1 MSQRKWYQWMN
12 YKIISSCSSGNATV
26 IRDIILI
33 DCGVTFKRLE
43 EYYKNLKIVFL
54 THIHSDHFKK
64 ETIKKLAQERPTLR
78 FACCEW
84 LLETLLECGVL
95 RKNIDVLEIGTKYDY
110 KLFKIV
116 PIKLYHD
123 VPQCG
128 YRVLFDDYKVIYITD
143 TRTVEGIVAKN
154 YDLYLIEG
162 NYTEDDIDKRIKEK
176 QSEGKYCYEYR
187 ARNTHLSKGQASDFL
202 LNNMGSNSEYVFM
215 HEHIEREKDG
225 I

>member
-1 MSQRKWYQWMN
+1 MN
-12 YKIISSCSSGNATV
+12 YKIISSCSTGNATI

-33 DCGVTFKRLE
+33 DCGVTFKKLE
-43 EYYKNLKIVFL
+43 KYYKQLKIVLL

-64 ETIKKLAQERPTLR
+64 ETIRKLAQERPTLR

-84 LLETLLECGVL
+84 LLQPLLECGVL
-95 RKNIDVLEIGTKYDY
+95 RKNIDVLQIGTRYDY

-128 YRVLFDDYKVIYITD
+128 YRVLFDDYKVIYMTD

-154 YDLYLIEG
+154 YDLYLVEG
-162 NYTEDDIDKRIKEK
+162 NYEEEELEQRIKQK
-176 QSEGKYCYEYR
+176 QEEGLYYYESR
-187 ARNTHLSKGQASDFL
+187 VRNTHLSKGQATDFL
-202 LNNMGSNSEYVFM
+202 LNNMGENSEYVFM
-215 HEHIEREKDG
+215 HEHVER
-225 I
+225 

>member
-1 MSQRKWYQWMN
+1 MN
-12 YKIISSCSSGNATV
+12 YKIISSCSTGNATI

-33 DCGVTFKRLE
+33 DCGVTFKKLE
-43 EYYKNLKIVFL
+43 KYYKQLKIVLL

-84 LLETLLECGVL
+84 LLQPLLECGVL
-95 RKNIDVLEIGTKYDY
+95 RKNIDVLQIGTRYDY

-123 VPQCG
+123 VSQCG
-128 YRVLFDDYKVIYITD
+128 YRVLFDDYKVIYMTD

-154 YDLYLIEG
+154 YDLYLVEG
-162 NYTEDDIDKRIKEK
+162 NYEEEELEQRIKQK
-176 QSEGKYCYEYR
+176 QEEGLYYYESR
-187 ARNTHLSKGQASDFL
+187 VRNTHLSKGQATDFL
-202 LNNMGSNSEYVFM
+202 LNNMGENSEYVFM
-215 HEHIEREKDG
+215 HEHVER
-225 I
+225 

>member
-1 MSQRKWYQWMN
+1 MN
-12 YKIISSCSSGNATV
+12 YKIISSCSTGNATIV
-26 IRDIILI
+26 RDIILI

-43 EYYKNLKIVFL
+43 KYYKQLKIVLL

-64 ETIKKLAQERPTLR
+64 ETIKRLAQERPTLR

-84 LLETLLECGVL
+84 LLQPLLECGVL
-95 RKNIDVLEIGTKYDY
+95 RKNIDVLQIGTRYDY

-128 YRVLFDDYKVIYITD
+128 YRVLFDDYKVIYMTD

-154 YDLYLIEG
+154 YDLYLVEG
-162 NYTEDDIDKRIKEK
+162 NYEDEELEQRIKQK
-176 QSEGKYCYEYR
+176 QEEGLYYYENR
-187 ARNTHLSKGQASDFL
+187 VKNTHLSKGQATDFL
-202 LNNMGSNSEYVFM
+202 LNNMGENSEYVFM
-215 HEHIEREKDG
+215 HEHIER
-225 I
+225 

>member
-1 MSQRKWYQWMN
+1 MN
-12 YKIISSCSSGNATV
+12 YKIISSCSTGNAV
-26 IRDIILI
+26 ILRDIILV

-43 EYYKNLKIVFL
+43 KYYKKLKLVLL

-84 LLETLLECGVL
+84 LLKSLLDCGVN
-95 RKNIDVLEIGTKYDY
+95 RNNIDVLEISTRYDY

-128 YRVLFDDYKVIYITD
+128 YRVMFDDYKVIYMTD
-143 TRTVEGIVAKN
+143 TKTVEGISAKN
-154 YDLYLIEG
+154 YDLYLIEA
-162 NYTEDDIDKRIKEK
+162 NYDEDEIQERIKQK
-176 QSEGKYCYEYR
+176 QQECQYVYEFR
-187 ARNTHLSKGQASDFL
+187 AKDNHLSKQQASEFL
-202 LNNMGSNSEYVFM
+202 LENMGENSEYVFM
-215 HEHIEREKDG
+215 HQHVER
-225 I
+225 

>member
-1 MSQRKWYQWMN
+1 MN
-12 YKIISSCSSGNATV
+12 YKIISSCSTGNATI

-33 DCGVTFKRLE
+33 DCGVTFKKLE
-43 EYYKNLKIVFL
+43 KYYKQLKIVLL

-84 LLETLLECGVL
+84 LLRPLLECGVL
-95 RKNIDVLEIGTKYDY
+95 RKNIDVLQIGTRYDY

-128 YRVLFDDYKVIYITD
+128 YRVLFDDYKVIYMTD

-154 YDLYLIEG
+154 YDLYLVEG
-162 NYTEDDIDKRIKEK
+162 NYEEEELEQRIKQK
-176 QSEGKYCYEYR
+176 QEEGLYYYESR
-187 ARNTHLSKGQASDFL
+187 VRNTHLSKGQATDFL
-202 LNNMGSNSEYVFM
+202 LNNMGENSKYVFM
-215 HEHIEREKDG
+215 HEHVER
-225 I
+225 

>member
-1 MSQRKWYQWMN
+1 MN
-12 YKIISSCSSGNATV
+12 YKIISSCSTGNATI

-33 DCGVTFKRLE
+33 DCGVTFKKLE
-43 EYYKNLKIVFL
+43 KYYKQLKIVLL

-84 LLETLLECGVL
+84 LLQPLLECGVL
-95 RKNIDVLEIGTKYDY
+95 RKNIDVLQIGTRYNY

-128 YRVLFDDYKVIYITD
+128 YRVLFDDYKVIYMTD

-154 YDLYLIEG
+154 YDLYLVEG
-162 NYTEDDIDKRIKEK
+162 NYEEEELEQRIKQK
-176 QSEGKYCYEYR
+176 QEEGLYYYESR
-187 ARNTHLSKGQASDFL
+187 VRNTHLSKGQATDFL
-202 LNNMGSNSEYVFM
+202 LNNMGKNSEYVFM
-215 HEHIEREKDG
+215 HEHVER
-225 I
+225 

>member
-1 MSQRKWYQWMN
+1 MN
-12 YKIISSCSSGNATV
+12 YKIVSSCSTGNATI

-43 EYYKNLKIVFL
+43 KYYKQLKIVLL

-64 ETIKKLAQERPTLR
+64 ETIRKLAQERPTLR

-84 LLETLLECGVL
+84 LLQPLLECGVL
-95 RKNIDVLEIGTKYDY
+95 RKNIDVLQIGTRYDY

-128 YRVLFDDYKVIYITD
+128 YRVLFDDYKVIYMTD

-154 YDLYLIEG
+154 YDLYLVEG
-162 NYTEDDIDKRIKEK
+162 NYEEEELEQRIKQK
-176 QSEGKYCYEYR
+176 QEEGLYYYESR
-187 ARNTHLSKGQASDFL
+187 VRNTHLSKGQATDFL
-202 LNNMGSNSEYVFM
+202 LNNMGENSKYVFM
-215 HEHIEREKDG
+215 HEHVER
-225 I
+225 